1 MLASFSTYFRENI
14 WNESVIF
21 VIREIILTLL
31 CLFSHIRH
39 MLIFFT
45 DRTVCFFLPLSYFET
60 VILEFISACV
70 RTESKMAGIERH
82 MNRIQLQNEELS
94 SLLII
99 TFRSSWPCGESVQRG
114 SGRRTY
120 SDKLI
125 CLAFFLERK
134 KKKTPI
140 ALKYNAWNISLLS

>member
-1 MLASFSTYFRENI
+1 
-14 WNESVIF
+14 
-21 VIREIILTLL
+21 
-31 CLFSHIRH
+31 

-99 TFRSSWPCGESVQRG
+99 TFRSSWPRGESVQRG

-120 SDKLI
+120 SDKLL
-125 CLAFFLERK
+125 CLAFF
-134 KKKTPI
+134 
-140 ALKYNAWNISLLS
+140 

>member
-1 MLASFSTYFRENI
+1 MRFVEWNRTLLALSAHISNV
-14 WNESVIF
+14 SVIF
-21 VIREIILTLL
+21 NI
-31 CLFSHIRH
+31 FSRKYLKWICHIRNSRNNINFVV
-39 MLIFFT
+39 LVFSYTSYRFIFFT

-120 SDKLI
+120 SDKLL
-125 CLAFFLERK
+125 CLAFF
-134 KKKTPI
+134 
-140 ALKYNAWNISLLS
+140 